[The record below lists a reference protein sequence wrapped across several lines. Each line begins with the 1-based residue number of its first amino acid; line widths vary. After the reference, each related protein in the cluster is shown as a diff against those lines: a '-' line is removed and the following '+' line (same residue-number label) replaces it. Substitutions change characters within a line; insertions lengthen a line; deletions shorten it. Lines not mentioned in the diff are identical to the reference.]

1 MPKFMALGMSFE
13 KVVEKT
19 TIAAARAIDQ
29 TDIGH
34 LGVGALGDLTILLE
48 VSGSFEFLDAI
59 GERIV
64 SDKKLVCD
72 GLVVGGVYW

>member
-1 MPKFMALGMSFE
+1 MGYQKPLYLTVK
-13 KVVEKT
+13 
-19 TIAAARAIDQ
+19 R
-29 TDIGH
+29 
-34 LGVGALGDLTILLE
+34 GVYYYMRRVPQSLKAQFQSPRF
-48 VSGSFEFLDAI
+48 VNGSFEFFDVI

>member
-1 MPKFMALGMSFE
+1 MLVCKQYTHGIELAYW
-13 KVVEKT
+13 
-19 TIAAARAIDQ
+19 AAARTIDQ

-34 LGVGALGDLTILLE
+34 LGIGSLGDATILHQENEL
-48 VSGSFEFLDAI
+48 FEFFDVI

-72 GLVVGGVYW
+72 GLVVGGLYW